1 MPLFPLIFSN
11 SPVALHALLL
21 PLQVFLKLTSRSVA
35 AAEMVQLTRF
45 YPDYQLT
52 RSLTR
57 QEAWHHWSNL
67 GKTVPTV
74 AFEHVTGES
83 VPLPTKMCL
92 KSTTEYGGFLQMV
105 RSSTAAIKK
114 GISLQS
120 YLLRR
125 FIFKVQG
132 DSSHEVL
139 IADHNAHAHKK
150 EHDRDSGL
158 PFLHSVETKSLLFT
172 DNRFKISS
180 RELSFV

>member
-11 SPVALHALLL
+11 SPVAPHALLL
-21 PLQVFLKLTSRSVA
+21 PPQVFLKLTSRSVA

-105 RSSTAAIKK
+105 RSSTAAMKK

-150 EHDRDSGL
+150 RARQRLGPAILTLCRNEILTFYR
-158 PFLHSVETKSLLFT
+158 
-172 DNRFKISS
+172 
-180 RELSFV
+180 